1 MGREGTHLEF
11 GPFIP
16 WFNAALG
23 EMYVR
28 AFAFIALICVT
39 AIWGYTF
46 VVVRDAVRIYPVVPF
61 LSLRFCFAALLL
73 SPLLLR
79 GHIDLRAGVLPGIA
93 LGAGYLCQTFGLEY
107 TTASQAGLLTGL
119 FVVITP
125 MMELAVY
132 RARPRNVT
140 VVAVLTAFLGTA
152 LLAAPTGISVG
163 NAQLAGDGL
172 EILTA
177 VAFSVHLL
185 LLGRATLGRDSG
197 QLAFAQIATAALA
210 FTVGATAL
218 KGYPRPSGEVWTALL
233 ITAGLAT
240 ALAFWIQ
247 TRVQKYLSPSRTAL
261 VLVLEPAF
269 ATLFGFLLAGD
280 TFTRTQAVGAAL
292 ILLAIVGHESVVAA
306 RPAPTRLGET

>member
-1 MGREGTHLEF
+1 MLGDTHL
-11 GPFIP
+11 
-16 WFNAALG
+16 
-23 EMYVR
+23 R

-46 VVVRDAVRIYPVVPF
+46 VVVRDAVRIYPVIPF
-61 LSLRFCFAALLL
+61 LSLRFCLAALLL

-79 GHIDLRAGVLPGIA
+79 GRTDLRAGVLPGVA
-93 LGAGYLCQTFGLEY
+93 LGTGYLCQTFGLEY

-125 MMELAVY
+125 VLELAVY
-132 RARPRNVT
+132 RIRPRSVT
-140 VVAVLTAFLGTA
+140 VTAVVAAFAGTA
-152 LLAAPTGISVG
+152 LLAAPAGISVG
-163 NAQLAGDGL
+163 DRQLFGDVL
-172 EILTA
+172 EVLTA
-177 VAFSVHLL
+177 LAFSVHLL
-185 LLGRATLGRDSG
+185 LLGRATVDRATG

-210 FTVGATAL
+210 FTVGASAL
-218 KGYPRPSGEVWTALL
+218 KGYPRPTGEVWTALF

-240 ALAFWIQ
+240 AFAFWIQ
-247 TRVQKYLSPSRTAL
+247 TRVQQYLSPSRTAL

-280 TFTRTQAVGAAL
+280 SFTRSQAIGAAL
-292 ILLAIVGHESVVAA
+292 ILMAIVGHESVVAA

>member
-1 MGREGTHLEF
+1 
-11 GPFIP
+11 
-16 WFNAALG
+16 
-23 EMYVR
+23 VR
-28 AFAFIALICVT
+28 AFAIIALIVVT

-79 GHIDLRAGVLPGIA
+79 GRSDLRAGVLPGIA
-93 LGAGYLCQTFGLEY
+93 LGAGYLTQTFGLEY

-119 FVVITP
+119 LVVITP
-125 MMELAVY
+125 LLELAVY
-132 RARPRNVT
+132 RIRPPHGT
-140 VVAVLTAFLGTA
+140 IAAVAVAFVGTV

-163 NAQLAGDGL
+163 RLQLAGDGL
-172 EILTA
+172 EVLTA
-177 VAFSVHLL
+177 IAFSVHLL
-185 LLGRATLGRDSG
+185 LLGRATTGRDSG
-197 QLAFAQIATAALA
+197 QVAFAQIATAALA

-218 KGYPRPSGEVWTALL
+218 KGYPRPNREILTALL

-247 TRVQKYLSPSRTAL
+247 TRVQQYLSPSRTAL

-280 TFTRTQAVGAAL
+280 SFTRIQAAGAAL
-292 ILLAIVGHESVVAA
+292 ILLAIVGHESMAA
-306 RPAPTRLGET
+306 RRPVSSRLGEM

>member
-1 MGREGTHLEF
+1 
-11 GPFIP
+11 
-16 WFNAALG
+16 
-23 EMYVR
+23 VR

-61 LSLRFCFAALLL
+61 LSLRFGFAALLL

-79 GHIDLRAGVLPGIA
+79 GRTDLRAGVLPGVA
-93 LGAGYLCQTFGLEY
+93 LGAGYLTQTFGLKY

-125 MMELAVY
+125 VMELAIY
-132 RARPRNVT
+132 RVKPRHVT
-140 VVAVLTAFLGTA
+140 IVAVAVAFAGTA
-152 LLAAPTGISVG
+152 LLAAPGGLAPGSL
-163 NAQLAGDGL
+163 QLAGDGL

-177 VAFSVHLL
+177 FAFSIHLL
-185 LLGRATLGRDSG
+185 LLGRVTRGRDSG
-197 QLAFAQIATAALA
+197 QLAFAQIAIAALG
-210 FTVGATAL
+210 FSIGATAL
-218 KGYPRPSGEVWTALL
+218 KGYPRPTAEVWTALL

-247 TRVQKYLSPSRTAL
+247 TRVQQYLSPSRTAL

-280 TFTRTQAVGAAL
+280 SFTRVQAVGAAL
-292 ILLAIVGHESVVAA
+292 ILLAIVGHESVEAL
-306 RPAPTRLGET
+306 RPLPSRLGET

>member
-1 MGREGTHLEF
+1 M
-11 GPFIP
+11 
-16 WFNAALG
+16 
-23 EMYVR
+23 R
-28 AFAFIALICVT
+28 AFAFIALIFVT

-73 SPLLLR
+73 IPLLIR
-79 GHIDLRAGVLPGIA
+79 GRSDLRAGMLPGVA

-125 MMELAVY
+125 LMEWVVY
-132 RARPRNVT
+132 RIRLPYVT
-140 VVAVLTAFLGTA
+140 VVAVVMAFAGTA
-152 LLAAPTGISVG
+152 LLAAPTGVSVG
-163 NAQLAGDGL
+163 RLQLAGDGL
-172 EILTA
+172 EVLTA
-177 VAFSVHLL
+177 IAFSVHLL
-185 LLGRATLGRDSG
+185 LLGRATTGRDSG
-197 QLAFAQIATAALA
+197 QVAFAQIATAALA
-210 FTVGATAL
+210 FTVGAAAL
-218 KGYPRPSGEVWTALL
+218 KGYPRPNGQILSALL

-247 TRVQKYLSPSRTAL
+247 TRVQQYLSPSRTAL

-280 TFTRTQAVGAAL
+280 TFTRIQVAGAGL
-292 ILLAIVGHESVVAA
+292 ILLAIVVHEAVVAT
-306 RPAPTRLGET
+306 RPLPSRLGET